1 MGVGSREKPDQFVSE
16 CGSVDL
22 DLADEGCTG
31 KPCGT
36 GTLHIVEFRV
46 AAEAHLRE
54 RSVLLED
61 RTAKPGG
68 TGTTCAVETAR
79 SVNGR
84 VHELNV
90 TDKRCVFEPSVTDVA
105 FAEIKVYKGC
115 VSQVKVDIRP
125 KDVPRGHW
133 AQVVGQDLLHG
144 DPHLALLDCAI
155 IEVTQGMPRRH
166 IQPYGVRHSQV
177 GAQQADNGLSMSR
190 VILGEALECIQ
201 TGQSYGRLVRAQLIS
216 GLRIELGDTPL
227 CSVFLLCP
235 GDRLLMCLVTILLLQ
250 SDLGASLPP
259 RRQQQRCAATRA
271 NHNRA
276 RGANCIELVALLRIA
291 RSEGQQQSNCRANP
305 KQDHHCRGPQNHTSR
320 QHGVLHRLDLAA
332 SGIRAAIVGHVTRL
346 SSIHRSTVTHIEQVD
361 ADCPERS
368 LARSRGTRPMRVACA
383 VPLGAAVL
391 IRRTVT
397 SWPACYGQCRDGPRP
412 QDCAHRPP
420 ALVAFG

>member
-125 KDVPRGHW
+125 KDVP
-133 AQVVGQDLLHG
+133 G
-144 DPHLALLDCAI
+144 DIGRKWSARTCCT
-155 IEVTQGMPRRH
+155 VT
-166 IQPYGVRHSQV
+166 
-177 GAQQADNGLSMSR
+177 L
-190 VILGEALECIQ
+190 
-201 TGQSYGRLVRAQLIS
+201 
-216 GLRIELGDTPL
+216 
-227 CSVFLLCP
+227 
-235 GDRLLMCLVTILLLQ
+235 
-250 SDLGASLPP
+250 
-259 RRQQQRCAATRA
+259 
-271 NHNRA
+271 
-276 RGANCIELVALLRIA
+276 
-291 RSEGQQQSNCRANP
+291 
-305 KQDHHCRGPQNHTSR
+305 TSR
-320 QHGVLHRLDLAA
+320 SSIAPLSRSRRACRVGTSSRTAY
-332 SGIRAAIVGHVTRL
+332 GIRK
-346 SSIHRSTVTHIEQVD
+346 
-361 ADCPERS
+361 
-368 LARSRGTRPMRVACA
+368 
-383 VPLGAAVL
+383 
-391 IRRTVT
+391 
-397 SWPACYGQCRDGPRP
+397 
-412 QDCAHRPP
+412 
-420 ALVAFG
+420 